1 MARRGRLSRWLLI
14 LGAIVLLLGAAGF
27 TGVHFAT
34 KALKAQVEAALGAD
48 AEVGS
53 ISVGFSSIDVEGVR
67 IKGPKGWPAED
78 ALRARRIV
86 IVPEL
91 ADLLS
96 AKVRLKRITV
106 DDAYLSV
113 LRSREG
119 KLRLLPSLLEKPP
132 TPGTQGSGVPV
143 MIGKV
148 EIKGGVLELFDATL
162 RSPPHKVRLE
172 DLRARVDDIRI
183 PELTGK
189 TSIAIDG
196 TVKGVQHN
204 GSLSIK
210 GWAEI
215 ASKDSEIAMHL
226 KGVDML
232 ALQPYLIKAAETGV
246 KRGQLDL
253 DIKST
258 VKANQLRAP
267 GNLTLIGLE
276 LAPAG
281 GTFGTFMGVPRQAA
295 IGALKDRNGRISI
308 QFTLEGNI
316 NDPKFSLNESLAM
329 RMGSSVAGALGI
341 SVEGLAKG
349 VGGAAEGV
357 GNAVRKL
364 FGK

>member
-1 MARRGRLSRWLLI
+1 MAGSHLSRWLLI
-14 LGAIVLLLGAAGF
+14 LGAIVVLLAAAGVA
-27 TGVHFAT
+27 GVHFAT

-53 ISVGFSSIDVEGVR
+53 ITVGFSSIDVEGVR

-96 AKVRLKRITV
+96 AKVRLKRIEV

-119 KLRLLPSLLEKPP
+119 KLRLLPSLLEKPA
-132 TPGTQGSGVPV
+132 TSGEKGAGVPV
-143 MIGKV
+143 TIGKV
-148 EIKGGVLELFDATL
+148 ELKGGALELFDATL
-162 RSPPHKVRLE
+162 RTPPHKVRLE
-172 DLRARVDDIRI
+172 DLHARIDDIRI

-189 TSIAIDG
+189 TGIAIDG

-215 ASKDSEIAMHL
+215 ASRDSEITMKL

-246 KRGQLDL
+246 RRGQLDL

-267 GNLTLIGLE
+267 GSLTLIGLE
-276 LAPAG
+276 LAPSS
-281 GTFGTFMGVPRQAA
+281 GTLGTFMGVPRQAA
-295 IGALKDRNGRISI
+295 VGALKDRNGRINI

-316 NDPKFSLNESLAM
+316 TDPKFSLNESLAM
-329 RMGSSVAGALGI
+329 RMGSSVAGVLGI

-357 GNAVRKL
+357 GSAVRKL

>member
-1 MARRGRLSRWLLI
+1 MARTRLSRWLLI
-14 LGAIVLLLGAAGF
+14 PGAIVVLLAAAGLA
-27 TGVHFAT
+27 GVHFAT
-34 KALKAQVEAALGAD
+34 KALKSQVEAALGAD

-53 ISVGFSSIDVEGVR
+53 ITLGFSSIDVEGVR

-96 AKVRLKRITV
+96 AKVRLKRIEV

-113 LRSREG
+113 LRTREG
-119 KLRLLPSLLEKPP
+119 TLRLLPSLLEKPAA
-132 TPGTQGSGVPV
+132 PGEKGGGVPV
-143 MIGKV
+143 TIGTV
-148 EIKGGVLELFDATL
+148 LLKGGALELFDATL
-162 RSPPHKVRLE
+162 RTPPHKVRLE
-172 DLRARVDDIRI
+172 NLQAKIDDIRI

-189 TSIAIDG
+189 TGITIDG
-196 TVKGVQHN
+196 TIKGVQHN

-215 ASKDSEIAMHL
+215 ASKDSEIAMML

-253 DIKST
+253 DIKSS
-258 VKANQLRAP
+258 VKKNQLRAP

-276 LAPAG
+276 LAPSG

-295 IGALKDRNGRISI
+295 IGALKDRNGRINI

-316 NDPKFSLNESLAM
+316 TDPKFSLNESLAM
-329 RMGSSVAGALGI
+329 RMGSSVAGVLGI

-357 GNAVRKL
+357 GSAVRKL